1 MAKTTSLIVHVRNIA
16 ISNENHELQPIIECP
31 IRMNVIGLHDKVI

>member
-1 MAKTTSLIVHVRNIA
+1 MTKTTNLIVHVQNLA
-16 ISNENHELQPIIECP
+16 ISNENLELQPIIEYP